1 MKRGVGR
8 LEIWPL
14 SGLPESVVRVDT
26 SELAG
31 ESEKQ
36 SAHSSRSG
44 TTNGG
49 LRRGL

>member
-1 MKRGVGR
+1 MKKGVGR

-31 ESEKQ
+31 GSIL
-36 SAHSSRSG
+36 SLILIPSFCLAG
-44 TTNGG
+44 CPTVIC
-49 LRRGL
+49 